1 MKSELIT
8 IVETASFMTG
18 AKACMSNDERAE
30 AINMIASNP
39 ECGDVIPGGGGI
51 RKVRFAIGGRGKSGG
66 VRIIYYFHNERV
78 PVFLLAVFAKNEQ
91 ANLTRAET
99 NLLGNAAKMLARK
112 YGE

>member
-1 MKSELIT
+1 MKPDLIT
-8 IVETASFMTG
+8 VVETASFVADAKVCMT
-18 AKACMSNDERAE
+18 NDERIE
-30 AINMIASNP
+30 AINMIAANP
-39 ECGDVIPGGGGI
+39 ECGDIVSGGGGI

-99 NLLGNAAKMLARK
+99 NLLGNAAKMLART